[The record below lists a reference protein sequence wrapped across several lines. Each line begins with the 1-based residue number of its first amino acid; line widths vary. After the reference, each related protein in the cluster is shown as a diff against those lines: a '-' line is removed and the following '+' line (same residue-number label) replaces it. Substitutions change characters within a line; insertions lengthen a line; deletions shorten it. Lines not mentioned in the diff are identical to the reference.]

1 MVDKQE
7 GQWVVPNPQVPRTF
21 GMMNIVFGG
30 LLLLMGA
37 GYVAAWVLLPYYTK
51 PLLDQAARQ
60 QTDRKAKR
68 DAQIADLKRQEDAA
82 KTEED
87 KESFQVQ
94 RENLERNAEPDM
106 SEFMDLSNWNV
117 FSDIRLAIYYCTE
130 LGVGMLLNLLMVISG
145 VGLLGLAEWA
155 RRLAVGVAWAKIL
168 RWVAMTIMTMV
179 LVLPITT
186 QKMQKAFD
194 QLEQQTKVRGGR
206 AGPFPMGSMAQFTA
220 ISGAVTAVFEA
231 LVFSIYPGLTIWFLT
246 RPRVRAACMAKLPL
260 RPPVPGDELGE
271 IA

>member
-37 GYVAAWVLLPYYTK
+37 GYIAMWVLMPYYTK
-51 PLLDQAARQ
+51 PIMARAVQEQA
-60 QTDRKAKR
+60 DRKAKR
-68 DAQIADLKRQEDAA
+68 EAQIADLKRQEDAA
-82 KTEED
+82 KTKED
-87 KESFQVQ
+87 KENFQVQ
-94 RENLERNAEPDM
+94 RENLERNVEPDM

-117 FSDIRLAIYYCTE
+117 FSDFRLAIYYCTE
-130 LGVGMLLNLLMVISG
+130 LGVGILLNLLMVISG

-168 RWVAMTIMTMV
+168 RWVAMTILTMV

-194 QLEQQTKVRGGR
+194 KIEQQTKVR
-206 AGPFPMGSMAQFTA
+206 AGAATPFPMGGLAQLTL
-220 ISGAVTAVFEA
+220 ISGAVTVVFEA
-231 LVFSIYPGLTIWFLT
+231 LVFSIYPGLSIWFLT
-246 RPRVRAACMAKLPL
+246 RPRVRAACIAKLPL
-260 RPPVPGDELGE
+260 VPPGPGDELGE